1 MFCFQ
6 ILAAKSK
13 FFRVLNTLFIT
24 PGMYLAPPKQQWC
37 TMMDKNHDFERI
49 HLLVWRFFSMKGG
62 WGAQVP
68 GHVTAATN
76 MKKSNHQESQCSM
89 IIFLSYSHTHI
100 NTNWCYHRLEG
111 EKIACRSLSAYPSVF
126 SASSTP
132 WDHPW
137 LSGWWTYNK
146 WSSWPLKSLFWPII
160 IFAQWCHASG
170 VIKPTPHF
178 ISPSSFV
185 TS

>member
-62 WGAQVP
+62 G
-68 GHVTAATN
+68 GL
-76 MKKSNHQESQCSM
+76 K
-89 IIFLSYSHTHI
+89 FLAMSPPPQIWRNLITRKANVQWLFSFHTHTHI
-100 NTNWCYHRLEG
+100 NTNWFYHRLEG
-111 EKIACRSLSAYPSVF
+111 KKLACRSLSAYPSVF

-146 WSSWPLKSLFWPII
+146 WSSLLLKSLLWPII